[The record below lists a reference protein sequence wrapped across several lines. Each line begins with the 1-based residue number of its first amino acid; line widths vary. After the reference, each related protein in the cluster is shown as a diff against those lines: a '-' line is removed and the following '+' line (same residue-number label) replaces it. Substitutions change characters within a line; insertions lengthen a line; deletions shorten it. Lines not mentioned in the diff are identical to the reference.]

1 MQREILKRLAARQEL
16 SPDEIE
22 AFISAISRDEIGEA
36 AIAAFLMGL
45 LSKGVSTSETVA
57 IARAMRTHYVPVRPH
72 IKEDLL
78 DTCGT
83 GGGLSTFNIS
93 TATAIVCAAAGIPVA
108 KHGSRSLS
116 SPSGSADVL
125 EALGVKIE
133 LPAQAIER
141 MIEDIG
147 IAFIHAPNFHPIMR
161 RLLPV
166 EAALGIKTIFYSL
179 IGPLISPAQASR
191 HLLGVY
197 REDWQRMA
205 AEVVRELD
213 FTRAMVVHGLDGID
227 EISLLGKTRIH
238 DLNQGD
244 ISVYEIAPE
253 DFGLTRCRI
262 EDIGSLGPQGNA
274 ELIRKLFTGQVKG
287 APCDAVILNSAGALI
302 VGGRAADFREGV
314 ALATDLINTG
324 AASRKLSELIE
335 YSHSFNDHVP
345 LITLDEHRKLRT
357 AERIWRG
364 IIAASPDGI
373 LLLGR
378 DGLVELA
385 NAHACAQLG
394 LDSDQVVGS
403 GYAQLLTQLLDEANA
418 QPRLEKIAEAFS
430 SGKSLRW
437 DDKSG
442 SHHYGVTAIPVDDGS
457 GLVLICR
464 DRSEQARAEASEQD
478 KRARLKTLIET
489 LPDLIW
495 LSDIN
500 GTFLNCNHKFE
511 RLLGV
516 AENQIKGRTA
526 EDFLPTE
533 MAELLNRGATQVLAY
548 RIPVLSREWLTY
560 ADDQHREYVEIIQ
573 TPFIDHQGVVKG
585 VMGIARDVTAFQRN
599 EDELRR
605 QKAALRKML
614 YNDELTGLPS
624 RQAQI
629 ERIQELAVNGSN
641 FSIIGLSL
649 NNFSRIFSNFGST
662 MSDAVIATAASVL
675 REAIP
680 AGCEFYRTSDTRFSV
695 IVIDVID
702 PEKLTQIANHIIGHM
717 SKPLHIKD
725 ASIFVNLSIGVASYP
740 THGANTDQ
748 LIRNTIAA
756 LNEAEQIDGTAF
768 RMFAPQM
775 LESVQHLQWLDYNLR
790 LALEQN
796 QFELHYQPKI
806 HLADGNTSSAEALI
820 RWRHPDK
827 GNIPPN
833 DFISRCEANGLIIPL
848 GRWIIDTAAQQA
860 AEWFAQGCPFRIA
873 INVSAKQLTDPDL
886 LDKLSEAQTR
896 AHGLLDIELT
906 ESCLMSHE
914 GKTLEFIN
922 QCRTLDFG
930 VHLDDFGTG
939 YSSLSVLARMPFTM
953 IKLDR
958 AFVNEIGKIGNGQAL
973 LKSMIGMAKE
983 LGLLVVAEGVETQ
996 EQATFLKAQDVAL
1009 AQGWLYAPAMP
1020 VQKFNLW
1027 RASFTE
1033 AAAFAK

>member
-1 MQREILKRLAARQEL
+1 MQRETLKRLAARQEL

-22 AFISAISRDEIGEA
+22 AFISAISRDEISDA
-36 AIAAFLMGL
+36 AIAALLMGL

-57 IARAMRTHYVPVRPH
+57 IARAMRAHYVPVRPR
-72 IKEDLL
+72 IKQDLL

-83 GGGLSTFNIS
+83 GGGLTTFNIS

-125 EALGVKIE
+125 EALGIKID
-133 LPAQAIER
+133 LPASAIEH

-179 IGPLISPAQASR
+179 IGPLISPAQAQR

-197 REDWQRMA
+197 REDWQAMT
-205 AEVVRELD
+205 AEVVRELGL
-213 FTRAMVVHGLDGID
+213 TRAMVVHGLDGID
-227 EISLLGKTRIH
+227 EISLLGRTRIH
-238 DLNQGD
+238 DLTSSG

-253 DFGLTRCRI
+253 DFGLTRCGI
-262 EDIGSLGPQGNA
+262 EDIKTLGPQGNA
-274 ELIRKLFTGQVKG
+274 QLIRKVFSGQLEG
-287 APCDAVILNSAGALI
+287 ASRDAIILNSAGALI
-302 VGGRAADFREGV
+302 VGARAADFREGI
-314 ALATDLINTG
+314 ALAADLIDTG
-324 AASRKLSELIE
+324 AVSRKLGELIE
-335 YSHSFNDHVP
+335 ASHSFSGQVP
-345 LITLDEHRKLRT
+345 ARPIDEQRKLRT
-357 AERIWRG
+357 AERIWHG
-364 IIAASPDGI
+364 ILAASPDGI

-378 DGLVELA
+378 DGVIELA
-385 NAHACAQLG
+385 NPHACKQLG
-394 LDSDQVVGS
+394 LDSDQVIGR
-403 GYAQLLTQLLDEANA
+403 GYAQLLTKLLDETNA

-430 SGKSLRW
+430 SGKALRW
-437 DDKSG
+437 EDKSG
-442 SHHYGVTAIPVDDGS
+442 AFHYSVTAIPIDDGS

-495 LSDIN
+495 LSDSN
-500 GTFLNCNHKFE
+500 GKFLNCNHKFE

-516 AENQIKGRTA
+516 AENQIKGRSA
-526 EDFLPTE
+526 EDFLPAE
-533 MAELLNRGATQVLAY
+533 LAELLNRGAAQVLAY
-548 RIPVLSREWLTY
+548 RIPVVAREWLTY

-573 TPFIDHQGVVKG
+573 TPFINHQGEIKG

-614 YNDELTGLPS
+614 YTDDLTGLPS

-629 ERIQELAVNGSN
+629 ERIQELAVSGSS

-662 MSDAVIATAASVL
+662 MSDAVIAKAASVL

-680 AGCEFYRTSDTRFSV
+680 AGCEFYRTSDIRFSV
-695 IVIDVID
+695 IVIDLID
-702 PEKLTQIANHIIGHM
+702 PVKLTQIANHIIEHM

-725 ASIFVNLSIGVASYP
+725 ASIFVNLSMGVASYP

-790 LALEQN
+790 LALEQH

-806 HLADGNTSSAEALI
+806 SLGDGNISSAEALI
-820 RWRHPDK
+820 RWRHPEK

-848 GRWIIDTAAQQA
+848 GCWIITTAAQQA
-860 AEWFAQGCPFRIA
+860 AEWFSQGTLIRIA
-873 INVSAKQLTDPDL
+873 INVSAKQLADPEL
-886 LDKLSEAQTR
+886 LHKLSEAQTH

-906 ESCLMSHE
+906 ESCLMSNE
-914 GKTLEFIN
+914 NKTLEFIH
-922 QCRTLDFG
+922 QCRVLGFG

-958 AFVNEIGKIGNGQAL
+958 AFVNEIGKPGNGQAL

-996 EQATFLKAQDVAL
+996 DQANFLKTQDVAL

-1020 VQKFNLW
+1020 TQKFNLW
-1027 RASFTE
+1027 RANFTIPE
-1033 AAAFAK
+1033 HN